1 MGTLGEALVWP
12 ELTPGVSVSEG
23 SSIVYRSDQDKIIDN
38 LYGKQ
43 SDKTWSLVRF
53 TLYEKFLIGS

>member
-1 MGTLGEALVWP
+1 M
-12 ELTPGVSVSEG
+12 SISEG
-23 SSIVYRSDQDKIIDN
+23 SRIVCRSDRDKIIDN